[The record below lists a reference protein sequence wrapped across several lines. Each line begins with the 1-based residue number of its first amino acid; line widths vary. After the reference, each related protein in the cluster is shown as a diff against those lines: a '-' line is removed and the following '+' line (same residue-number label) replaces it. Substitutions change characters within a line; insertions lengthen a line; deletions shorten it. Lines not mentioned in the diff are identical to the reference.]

1 MADGRGHALALRL
14 LDRQERRTDLTYRE
28 LQLLTNRFAN
38 LLRHLDVDP
47 GDRVFS
53 LLPRGPALYV
63 SALGTLRNGS
73 VYSPLFPAFG
83 PDPVR
88 QRLPYGSGS
97 SWARGGHW

>member
-1 MADGRGHALALRL
+1 VADGRGHALALRL